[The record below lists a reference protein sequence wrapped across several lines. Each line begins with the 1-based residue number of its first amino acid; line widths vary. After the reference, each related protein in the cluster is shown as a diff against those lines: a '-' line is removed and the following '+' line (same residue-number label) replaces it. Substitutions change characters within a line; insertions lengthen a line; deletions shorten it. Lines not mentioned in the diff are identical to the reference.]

1 MIIEGYALKLASHKH
16 DNTMVDLSYTTSCFD
31 TVYYST
37 NIEAQNISLL
47 HCIKYGMLATH
58 YTVNTV
64 ASST

>member
-1 MIIEGYALKLASHKH
+1 MYICSIYMIRQGYALKLASHKH
-16 DNTMVDLSYTTSCFD
+16 DNTMVD

-64 ASST
+64 APST